1 MQNSKY
7 PDRFLTF
14 KQVRELTSLSRSTV
28 WRLEKEGKFP
38 LRRQLGRKSVVW
50 FESEILRWMK
60 EQPIVEE
67 TSGVSK

>member
-1 MQNSKY
+1 MKNSFY
-7 PDRFLTF
+7 PDRFLAF

-50 FESEILRWMK
+50 LESEILNWMT
-60 EQPIVEE
+60 EQPVVEE
-67 TSGVSK
+67 MEAKK